1 MLLGAFLAVFA
12 GGALQGGEHESSVIQ
27 GREVVEHVEKRDAL
41 HRSPRLEIDRAI
53 ARWDEGLPIGN
64 GLMGV
69 LVWGEGD
76 VIRLSLDRGDLWDT
90 RLPEMLT
97 RPDWT
102 WATMIALK
110 EAKDHK
116 KHQEMFDVPYDTVAY
131 PTKLPA
137 GRVEIV
143 MPAGEKVTGFR
154 MELGTGGASVEVE
167 RDVPGQAEVRAL
179 GTVGVA
185 MEPRHA
191 VVYGKGLP
199 RGCSVRLVWPGGFKK
214 LGYAEPERGGD
225 GRRQWYVQ
233 RTAEG
238 RVIAVVVA
246 LGESKPPH
254 DGQPTLQTLAAAIV
268 TDADDPEPL
277 KEANARVDAALD
289 VYRNTAVQGEDADW
303 WRAAFRAS
311 SVTIPDARLQQH
323 YDLCKHFYVSAS
335 RPDAPPMP
343 LQGVWTA
350 DEGGLPPWKG
360 DYHNDLNTQM
370 TYLAYPTAGL
380 FDQGRSWIEFN
391 WKLLPA
397 YRKFAR
403 KFYGIGRD
411 QSSPAA
417 LIPGVMTIDGKAMG
431 GWGQYSLSPTHSAW
445 ICHQFYMHWKYTGDE
460 EFLRARALPFC
471 REVSRGL
478 RALLRTDERGKPV
491 LPLSSSPEIHDN
503 SYRAWLPPNSNYDQ
517 SLLRWLFAA
526 WEEMESA
533 ASDGKAAGE
542 PLRGMVERLEPLDV
556 DAQSKA
562 LTFARGMPYDQSHR
576 HFSHAMAIYPL
587 GTMTIEGSEA
597 DRETIAATI
606 ERLHTVGTKQWV
618 GYSFSWMGA
627 MCARAGQGER
637 ALDYLTQYLAFTGT
651 NGFHLNGDQTKSGLS
666 DFTYRPF
673 TLEGNFIA
681 MQAVHEMLLQSWGVV
696 GKPNSSVIRIFPAM
710 SEKWKD
716 AAFENLWAEG
726 GFQVSAKRES
736 GKAVMVRV
744 KATRTGMLVLRDPF
758 GEGGARWNRGVE
770 RDGVLIRVILS
781 AGEVLEGVVEAK

>member
-1 MLLGAFLAVFA
+1 LLV
-12 GGALQGGEHESSVIQ
+12 GGRAIA
-27 GREVVEHVEKRDAL
+27 EHVERVERAERADPL
-41 HRSPRLEIDRAI
+41 PRWPRLEIGHAI
-53 ARWDEGLPIGN
+53 ARWDEGMPIGN

-69 LVWGEGD
+69 LVWGEGN

-110 EAKDHK
+110 EAKDHA
-116 KHQEMFDVPYDTVAY
+116 KHQEMFDVPYDTIAY

-137 GRVEIV
+137 GRVEIA
-143 MPAGEKVTGFR
+143 MPGGEQITRFR
-154 MELGTGGASVEVE
+154 MELGTGGASVDTE
-167 RDVPGQAEVRAL
+167 RAVAQGATRAL
-179 GTVGVA
+179 STVQVA

-191 VVYGKGLP
+191 VLYGKGLP
-199 RGCSVRLVWPGGFKK
+199 GGCTLRLAWPEGFKK

-225 GRRQWYVQ
+225 DSRQWYVQ

-238 RVIAVVVA
+238 RVIAVVAA

-254 DGQPTLQTLAAAIV
+254 AGQPMFQTLAAAIV
-268 TDADDPEPL
+268 TDADDPDPL

-289 VYRNTAVQGEDADW
+289 VYRNPAIQGKDADW
-303 WRAAFRAS
+303 WRPAFAVS
-311 SVTIPDARLQQH
+311 SVTILDAKLQQH

-370 TYLAYPTAGL
+370 TYLAYPQAGL
-380 FDQGRSWIEFN
+380 FDQGLSWIEFN
-391 WKLLPA
+391 WKLRPA

-403 KFYGIGRD
+403 EFYGIQED
-411 QSSPAA
+411 ASHPAA
-417 LIPGVMTIDGKAMG
+417 LIPGVMTIDGKPMG

-445 ICHQFYMHWKYTGDE
+445 ICHQLYMHWKYTGDT
-460 EFLRARALPFC
+460 EFLRERALPFC

-478 RALLRTDERGKPV
+478 LALLRTDARGKPV

-517 SLLRWLFAA
+517 SLLRWLLAA
-526 WEEMESA
+526 CVEMETA
-533 ASDGKAAGE
+533 ANGGTPAGD
-542 PLRGMVERLEPLDV
+542 PHRAMLERLEPLDV
-556 DAQSKA
+556 DAHTKA

-587 GTMTIEGSEA
+587 GTMTIEGTDAE
-597 DRETIAATI
+597 RETIAATI
-606 ERLHTVGTKQWV
+606 EQLHTIGTKQWV
-618 GYSFSWMGA
+618 GYSFAWMSA
-627 MCARAGQGER
+627 MCARAGQSER
-637 ALDYLTQYLAFTGT
+637 ALDYLTKYLAFTGP
-651 NGFHLNGDQTKSGLS
+651 NDFHLNGDQTNSGLS

-681 MQAVHEMLLQSWGVV
+681 MQAVHEMLLQSWGIV
-696 GKPNSSVIRIFPAM
+696 GKPQSSVIRVFPAM
-710 SEKWKD
+710 SKKWKD

-726 GFQVSAKRES
+726 GFQVSAKRE
-736 GKAVMVRV
+736 GGTTTMVRV
-744 KATRTGMLVLRDPF
+744 RATRAGVLVLRDPF
-758 GEGGARWNRGVE
+758 GEGKARWNREAE
-770 RDGVLIRVILS
+770 RDGDLVRVSLL
-781 AGEVLEGVVEAK
+781 AGEALEGVVETK

>member
-1 MLLGAFLAVFA
+1 MTLITLGLIAALLPLRVEEPAPSLI
-12 GGALQGGEHESSVIQ
+12 GGRSF
-27 GREVVEHVEKRDAL
+27 VEHVEKRDAL
-41 HRSPRLEIDRAI
+41 HGGPRLEIDHAI
-53 ARWDEGLPIGN
+53 TRWDEGMPIGN

-102 WATMIALK
+102 YATMIRLK

-116 KHQEMFDVPYDTVAY
+116 THQEMFDVPYDTVAY

-137 GRVEIV
+137 GRVEIA
-143 MPAGEKVTGFR
+143 MPTGEKITGFR
-154 MELGTGGASVEVE
+154 MEMGTGGASVDTE
-167 RDVPGQAEVRAL
+167 RAVAGGGATRAL
-179 GTVGVA
+179 SSVQVA

-191 VVYGKGLP
+191 VMYG
-199 RGCSVRLVWPGGFKK
+199 RGVPGGSTLRLVWPEGFKK

-225 GRRQWYVQ
+225 DRRQWYVQ
-233 RTAEG
+233 KTAEG
-238 RVIAVVVA
+238 RVIAVVAA

-254 DGQPTLQTLAAAIV
+254 EGQPTLQTLAAAIV
-268 TDADDPEPL
+268 TDADDKEPL

-289 VYRNTAVQGEDADW
+289 VYRNPAIQEKGADW
-303 WRAAFRAS
+303 WRPAFQVS
-311 SVTIPDARLQQH
+311 SVTIPDAKLQQQ

-380 FDQGRSWIEFN
+380 FDQGLSWIEFN
-391 WKLLPA
+391 WKLAPT
-397 YRKFAR
+397 YDRFAHT
-403 KFYGIGRD
+403 FYGIDRRVRCG
-411 QSSPAA
+411 
-417 LIPGVMTIDGKAMG
+417 LIPGVMTIDGKPMG

-445 ICHQFYMHWKYTGDE
+445 ICHQFYMHWKYTGDD
-460 EFLRARALPFC
+460 EFLRERALPFC
-471 REVSRGL
+471 RGICSGL
-478 RALLRTDERGKPV
+478 LALLHRDERGKMV
-491 LPLSSSPEIHDN
+491 LPLSSSPEIYDN
-503 SYRAWLPPNSNYDQ
+503 SYKAWLPPNSNYD
-517 SLLRWLFAA
+517 LALIRWLILAVMDIDIA
-526 WEEMESA
+526 DGVNPRARDHWTSVLESL
-533 ASDGKAAGE
+533 D
-542 PLRGMVERLEPLDV
+542 PLDI
-556 DAQSKA
+556 DPKTKA
-562 LTFARGMPYDQSHR
+562 LTFARGMPYEQSHR

-587 GTMTIEGSEA
+587 GLMTIEGTDA

-606 ERLHTVGTKQWV
+606 EQLDTVGTKQWC
-618 GYSFSWMGA
+618 GYSFAWMSA
-627 MCARAGQGER
+627 MCARAGQSER
-637 ALDYLTQYLAFTGT
+637 ALEYLTKYLAFTGP

-696 GKPNSSVIRIFPAM
+696 GKPHSSVIRVFPAM

-716 AAFENLWAEG
+716 AAFEDLWAEG
-726 GFQVSAKRES
+726 GFQVSAKREG
-736 GKAVMVRV
+736 GKTTMVRV
-744 KATRTGMLVLRDPF
+744 KATRGDIAVLRDPF
-758 GEGGARWNRGVE
+758 VGRKSRWNRDVE
-770 RDGVLIRVILS
+770 RDGEVVRVSLL
-781 AGEVLEGVVEAK
+781 AGEVLEGVSEER